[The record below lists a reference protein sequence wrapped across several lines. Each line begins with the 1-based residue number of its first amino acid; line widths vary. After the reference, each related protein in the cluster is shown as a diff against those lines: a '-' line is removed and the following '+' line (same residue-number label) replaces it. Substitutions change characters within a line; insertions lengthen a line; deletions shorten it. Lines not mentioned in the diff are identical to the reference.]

1 MVDAEFGQAFT
12 HALIGIYYWLIVLV
26 NNSLKMWVNDCK
38 LQLKSDKRWKYV
50 WTVFMNTRPTSK
62 KHEFAT
68 KKRCLLGPL
77 HWILILLSETNRTQ
91 FTKKMWITLFIT
103 HPTTKDQKS
112 TGLNLQTRYFCE
124 SLYWTP
130 TLLLKTKNQKGCIW
144 IYEYFMSFRT
154 CYPPY
159 FQRRGTQQQLQA
171 QQLFSVS
178 LSLAVH

>member
-1 MVDAEFGQAFT
+1 MSERLQVAIEIGQKMKIC
-12 HALIGIYYWLIVLV
+12 L
-26 NNSLKMWVNDCK
+26 NSV
-38 LQLKSDKRWKYV
+38 
-50 WTVFMNTRPTSK
+50 
-62 KHEFAT
+62 HEHPPYFQEAWICN

-124 SLYWTP
+124 PLYWTP
-130 TLLLKTKNQKGCIW
+130 TLLLKTKNQQGCIW
-144 IYEYFMSFRT
+144 IYEYFMSFRI
-154 CYPPY
+154 YHPPY
-159 FQRRGTQQQLQA
+159 FQRRETQQQLQA